1 MKNYLLPFLFFCSTL
16 VAQNTTYKDT
26 TSYKT
31 NEKYDQFFPKT
42 LRGKIKT
49 MHTLGCQI
57 AYKGDTPVVVYRLPY
72 KGEDK
77 IYSYTSHFDKR
88 GNEVALYTYD
98 ALGNLMD
105 WEIKTFNKADSLT
118 YQKFSYVIFST
129 RHYRERFNSYNDKN
143 LLVKRKDV
151 DVDSYGSKVSLYFYN
166 EADNIIKE
174 EDYYKNKLFYTA
186 LYTYDAKGKLLEK
199 KEKEKNPKKHSTTI
213 YEYDTLGNLI
223 RITEKEK
230 GEKPYII
237 TNRIYKN
244 NTLIKKYDNNSY
256 LLYTYKEGKLIETES
271 YYTGIGID
279 YIIDRKVITKYNEKG
294 QIIEKL
300 EYQGNILEQETNY
313 FYDENGKEIKGTS
326 YKKGQEKY
334 TWENKYSPEG
344 YLIEKA
350 WKREKGNPK
359 TLYYYDAIGNCIKIK
374 EYYKGK
380 LTNIYERTFTYYE

>member
-1 MKNYLLPFLFFCSTL
+1 MKFYLLSFLFFSIAIS
-16 VAQNTTYKDT
+16 AQNTANKNTIP
-26 TSYKT
+26 YKT
-31 NEKYDQFFPKT
+31 NERYDQFFPKP

-49 MHTLGCQI
+49 MHTVGCRIEYQE
-57 AYKGDTPVVVYRLPY
+57 DTPVAVYHLFHKNKIDPY
-72 KGEDK
+72 T
-77 IYSYTSHFDKR
+77 YTYHFDKR
-88 GNEVALYTYD
+88 GNDIAFYTYD

-118 YQKFSYVIFST
+118 YRKISYVIDSI
-129 RHYRERFNSYNDKN
+129 RHSAEIFNLYNDKN
-143 LLVKRKDV
+143 LLIERKNIDR
-151 DVDSYGSKVSLYFYN
+151 YGSKVSLYFYN

-244 NTLIKKYDNNSY
+244 NTLIKKYDDNSY

-279 YIIDRKVITKYNEKG
+279 HIIDRKVITKYNEKG
-294 QIIEKL
+294 KIIKKL
-300 EYQGNILEQETNY
+300 EYQSDILQQETSY
-313 FYDENGKEIKGTS
+313 FYDENGKEIKGIL
-326 YKKGQEKY
+326 YKEGQGKS

-350 WKREKGNPK
+350 WKKEKGNSK
-359 TLYYYDAIGNCIKIK
+359 TLYYYDAIGNCIKID

-380 LTNIYERTFTYYE
+380 LTNISERIFTYYK

>member
-16 VAQNTTYKDT
+16 VAQNTANKDT
-26 TSYKT
+26 IAYKT
-31 NEKYDQFFPKT
+31 NEKYDQFFPKP

-49 MHTLGCQI
+49 MHTVGCRIEYQ
-57 AYKGDTPVVVYRLPY
+57 GDTPVAVYHLFHKNKINPY
-72 KGEDK
+72 
-77 IYSYTSHFDKR
+77 IYTYHFDKR
-88 GNEVALYTYD
+88 GNDIAFYTYD

-118 YQKFSYVIFST
+118 YQKFSYVIGST
-129 RHYRERFNSYNDKN
+129 RYYRERFNSYNDKN
-143 LLVKRKDV
+143 LLVNRK

-174 EDYYKNKLFYTA
+174 EDYYKDKLFYTI

-199 KEKEKNPKKHSTTI
+199 KEQHEKSEKYFITT
-213 YEYDTLGNLI
+213 YEYDSLGNLI
-223 RITEKEK
+223 RITKKEKE
-230 GEKPYII
+230 ENPYINPNK
-237 TNRIYKN
+237 TDDR
-244 NTLIKKYDNNSY
+244 NTLIKKYNNSSY
-256 LLYTYKEGKLIETES
+256 VLYSYKDKKLIEIES
-271 YYTGIGID
+271 LYKEIGIE
-279 YIIDRKVITKYNEKG
+279 YIIDRKIITKYNEKG
-294 QIIEKL
+294 QVIKKSEYNFDTL
-300 EYQGNILEQETNY
+300 EEETTY
-313 FYDENGKEIKGTS
+313 SYDEKGKEIKGTS
-326 YKKGQEKY
+326 YKRGQEKS

-359 TLYYYDAIGNCIKIK
+359 TLYYYDTIGNCIKIE

>member
-1 MKNYLLPFLFFCSTL
+1 MKNYLLLFLFFCSTL

-174 EDYYKNKLFYTA
+174 EDYYKDKLFHTT

-230 GEKPYII
+230 GEKTYVL
-237 TNRIYKN
+237 TNRIYEN
-244 NTLIKKYDNNSY
+244 NTLIKEYDDHSY

-271 YYTGIGID
+271 YYRGIGID

-294 QIIEKL
+294 KIIKKL

-313 FYDENGKEIKGTS
+313 FYDENGKEIKGIL
-326 YKKGQEKY
+326 YKYEKEKSR
-334 TWENKYSPEG
+334 WENKYSPEG

-359 TLYYYDAIGNCIKIK
+359 TLYYYDAIGNCIKIE

>member
-1 MKNYLLPFLFFCSTL
+1 MKNYLLPFLFITTVI
-16 VAQNTTYKDT
+16 VAQNTAYKDT

-31 NEKYDQFFPKT
+31 NEEYDQFFPKP

-49 MHTLGCQI
+49 MHTVGCRIEYQ
-57 AYKGDTPVVVYRLPY
+57 GNTPVAVYHLFHKNKIDPY
-72 KGEDK
+72 T
-77 IYSYTSHFDKR
+77 YTYHFDKR
-88 GNEVALYTYD
+88 GNDIAFYTYD

-105 WEIKTFNKADSLT
+105 WEIKIFNKADSLS
-118 YQKFSYVIFST
+118 YRKISYVIDSI
-129 RHYRERFNSYNDKN
+129 RHSAEIFNLYNNKN
-143 LLVKRKDV
+143 LLVERKDI
-151 DVDSYGSKVSLYFYN
+151 DRYGSKVSLYFYN

-174 EDYYKNKLFYTA
+174 EDYYKDKLFYTA
-186 LYTYDAKGKLLEK
+186 LYIYDAKGKLLEK

-223 RITEKEK
+223 RVTEKEK

-244 NTLIKKYDNNSY
+244 NTLIKECDDHSY

-279 YIIDRKVITKYNEKG
+279 YIIDRKVITKYNEKDK
-294 QIIEKL
+294 IIKKL

-313 FYDENGKEIKGTS
+313 FYDEKGKEIKGTS
-326 YKKGQEKY
+326 YKEGQEKS

-350 WKREKGNPK
+350 RKGEKGNPK
-359 TLYYYDAIGNCIKIK
+359 TLYYYDAIGNCIKIE
-374 EYYKGK
+374 EYYEGK
-380 LTNIYERTFTYYE
+380 LTNIYERIFTYYK

>member
-1 MKNYLLPFLFFCSTL
+1 MKNYLFPFLFICITI
-16 VAQNTTYKDT
+16 VAQNTANKDT
-26 TSYKT
+26 IAYKT
-31 NEKYDQFFPKT
+31 NEKYDQFFPKP
-42 LRGKIKT
+42 LHGKIKT
-49 MHTLGCQI
+49 MHTVGCRIEYQ
-57 AYKGDTPVVVYRLPY
+57 GNTPVAVYHLFHKNKIDPY
-72 KGEDK
+72 T
-77 IYSYTSHFDKR
+77 YTYHFDKR
-88 GNEVALYTYD
+88 GNDIAFYTYD

-129 RHYRERFNSYNDKN
+129 RHYTERFNSYNDKN

-174 EDYYKNKLFYTA
+174 EDYYKDKLFYTI

-199 KEKEKNPKKHSTTI
+199 KEQYEKSEKYFITT

-223 RITEKEK
+223 RITKKEKE
-230 GEKPYII
+230 ENPYINPHK
-237 TNRIYKN
+237 TDDR
-244 NTLIKKYDNNSY
+244 NTLIKKYNNSSY
-256 LLYTYKEGKLIETES
+256 VLYSYKDKKLIEIES
-271 YYTGIGID
+271 LYKEMGIE
-279 YIIDRKVITKYNEKG
+279 YIINSKTITKYNEKG
-294 QIIEKL
+294 QVIKKSEYNFDTL
-300 EYQGNILEQETNY
+300 EEETTY
-313 FYDENGKEIKGTS
+313 SYDEKGKEIKGTS
-326 YKKGQEKY
+326 YKRGQEKS

-359 TLYYYDAIGNCIKIK
+359 TLYYYDAIGNCIKIE

>member
-1 MKNYLLPFLFFCSTL
+1 MKNYLFPFLFFCSTL
-16 VAQNTTYKDT
+16 VAQNIANKDT
-26 TSYKT
+26 IAYKT
-31 NEKYDQFFPKT
+31 NEKYDQFFSKP

-49 MHTLGCQI
+49 MHTVGCRIEYQE
-57 AYKGDTPVVVYRLPY
+57 DTPVAVYHLFHKNKIDPY
-72 KGEDK
+72 T
-77 IYSYTSHFDKR
+77 YTYHFDKR
-88 GNEVALYTYD
+88 GNDIAFYTYD

-118 YQKFSYVIFST
+118 YRKISYVIDSIC
-129 RHYRERFNSYNDKN
+129 HSAERFNFYNDKN
-143 LLVKRKDV
+143 LLIERKDI
-151 DVDSYGSKVSLYFYN
+151 DRYGSKVSIYFYN

-199 KEKEKNPKKHSTTI
+199 KEKEKNPKKYSTTI

-230 GEKPYII
+230 GEKPYIL

-244 NTLIKKYDNNSY
+244 NTLIKEYDDHSY

-271 YYTGIGID
+271 YYRGIGID
-279 YIIDRKVITKYNEKG
+279 YIIDRKIITKYNEKG
-294 QIIEKL
+294 KIIKKL

-313 FYDENGKEIKGTS
+313 FYDENGKEIKGIL
-326 YKKGQEKY
+326 YKYEKEKSR
-334 TWENKYSPEG
+334 WENKYSPEG

-350 WKREKGNPK
+350 WKKEKGNPK
-359 TLYYYDAIGNCIKIK
+359 TLYYYDDIGNCIKIE
-374 EYYKGK
+374 EYYKEK
-380 LTNIYERTFTYYE
+380 LTNIHERTFTYYE

>member
-1 MKNYLLPFLFFCSTL
+1 MKNYLLPFLFFCITI
-16 VAQNTTYKDT
+16 VAQNTANKDT
-26 TSYKT
+26 IAYKT
-31 NEKYDQFFPKT
+31 NEEYDQFFPKP

-72 KGEDK
+72 KGMDE

-98 ALGNLMD
+98 DLGNLMD

-118 YQKFSYVIFST
+118 YRKISYVIDSI
-129 RHYRERFNSYNDKN
+129 RHSAEIFNLYNDKN
-143 LLVKRKDV
+143 LLIERKDI
-151 DVDSYGSKVSLYFYN
+151 DRYGSKVSLYFYN

-174 EDYYKNKLFYTA
+174 EDYYKDKLFHTT

-199 KEKEKNPKKHSTTI
+199 EEQYEKYEKHLITT

-230 GEKPYII
+230 GGKPYII

-244 NTLIKKYDNNSY
+244 NTLIKEYDDHSY

-271 YYTGIGID
+271 YYTGNGSD
-279 YIIDRKVITKYNEKG
+279 YIIDSKIITKYNEKG
-294 QIIEKL
+294 QVIKKSQYSFDTL
-300 EYQGNILEQETNY
+300 EEETTY
-313 FYDENGKEIKGTS
+313 SYDEKGKEIKGTS
-326 YKKGQEKY
+326 YKKEQEKSR
-334 TWENKYSPEG
+334 WENKYSPKG

-350 WKREKGNPK
+350 WKKEKGNSK
-359 TLYYYDAIGNCIKIK
+359 TLYYYDAIGNCIKIE

>member
-16 VAQNTTYKDT
+16 VAQNTANKDT
-26 TSYKT
+26 IVYKT

-77 IYSYTSHFDKR
+77 IYSYTNHFDKR

-174 EDYYKNKLFYTA
+174 EDYYKDKLFHTT

-199 KEKEKNPKKHSTTI
+199 KEQYEKSEKYFITT
-213 YEYDTLGNLI
+213 YEYDSLGNLI
-223 RITEKEK
+223 RITKKEKE
-230 GEKPYII
+230 ENPYINPNK
-237 TNRIYKN
+237 TDDR
-244 NTLIKKYDNNSY
+244 NTLIKKYNNSSY
-256 LLYTYKEGKLIETES
+256 VLYSYKDKKLIEIES
-271 YYTGIGID
+271 LYKEMGIE
-279 YIIDRKVITKYNEKG
+279 YIINRKIITKYNEKG

-326 YKKGQEKY
+326 YKRGQEKS

-350 WKREKGNPK
+350 WKREKENPK
-359 TLYYYDAIGNCIKIK
+359 TLYYYDAIGNCIKIE
-374 EYYKGK
+374 EYYEGK
-380 LTNIYERTFTYYE
+380 LTNIYERIFTYYK

>member
-1 MKNYLLPFLFFCSTL
+1 MKNYLLPFLFITTVI
-16 VAQNTTYKDT
+16 VAQNTANKDT
-26 TSYKT
+26 IPYKT
-31 NEKYDQFFPKT
+31 NEKYDQFFPKP

-57 AYKGDTPVVVYRLPY
+57 EYKGDTSIVVYRLPY

-77 IYSYTSHFDKR
+77 IYSYTNHFDKR

-105 WEIKTFNKADSLT
+105 LEIKTFNKADSLT
-118 YQKFSYVIFST
+118 YRKISYVIDSI
-129 RHYRERFNSYNDKN
+129 RHSAERFNLYNDKN
-143 LLVKRKDV
+143 LLVERKDI
-151 DVDSYGSKVSLYFYN
+151 DRYGSKVSLYFYN

-174 EDYYKNKLFYTA
+174 EDYYKDKLFYTA
-186 LYTYDAKGKLLEK
+186 LYTYDSKGKLLEK
-199 KEKEKNPKKHSTTI
+199 KEQYEKSEKHFITT
-213 YEYDTLGNLI
+213 YEYDSLENLI
-223 RITEKEK
+223 RITKKEKE
-230 GEKPYII
+230 ENPYINPHK
-237 TNRIYKN
+237 TDDR
-244 NTLIKKYDNNSY
+244 NTLIKKYNNSSY
-256 LLYTYKEGKLIETES
+256 VLYSYKDKKLIEIES
-271 YYTGIGID
+271 LYKEIGIE
-279 YIIDRKVITKYNEKG
+279 YIINSKIITKYNEKG
-294 QIIEKL
+294 KIIKKL

-326 YKKGQEKY
+326 YKKGQEKS

-359 TLYYYDAIGNCIKIK
+359 TLYYYDAIGNCIKIE
-374 EYYKGK
+374 EYYEGK

>member
-1 MKNYLLPFLFFCSTL
+1 MKNYLLPFLFFCITI
-16 VAQNTTYKDT
+16 VAQNTANKDT
-26 TSYKT
+26 IAYKT
-31 NEKYDQFFPKT
+31 NEEYDQFFPKP

-49 MHTLGCQI
+49 MHTLGRQI
-57 AYKGDTPVVVYRLPY
+57 AYKGDIPVVVYCLSY
-72 KGEDK
+72 KGKDK
-77 IYSYTSHFDKR
+77 IYSYTNHFDKR

-118 YQKFSYVIFST
+118 YRKISYVIDSI
-129 RHYRERFNSYNDKN
+129 RHSAEIFNLYNDKN
-143 LLVKRKDV
+143 LLIERKDI
-151 DVDSYGSKVSLYFYN
+151 DRYGSKVSLYFYN

-174 EDYYKNKLFYTA
+174 EDYYKDKLFHTI

-199 KEKEKNPKKHSTTI
+199 EKQYEKYEKHLITT
-213 YEYDTLGNLI
+213 YEYDPLGNLI

-230 GEKPYII
+230 GGKPYII

-244 NTLIKKYDNNSY
+244 NTLIKEYDDHSY

-271 YYTGIGID
+271 YYTGNGSD
-279 YIIDRKVITKYNEKG
+279 YIIDSKIITKYNEKG
-294 QIIEKL
+294 QVIKKSQYSFDTL
-300 EYQGNILEQETNY
+300 EEETTY
-313 FYDENGKEIKGTS
+313 SYDEKGKEIKGTS
-326 YKKGQEKY
+326 YKKEQEKSR
-334 TWENKYSPEG
+334 WENKYSPKG

-350 WKREKGNPK
+350 WKKEKGNSK
-359 TLYYYDAIGNCIKIK
+359 TLYYYDAIGNCIKIE

>member
-1 MKNYLLPFLFFCSTL
+1 MKNYLLPFLFFCITI
-16 VAQNTTYKDT
+16 VAQNTANKDT
-26 TSYKT
+26 IAYKT
-31 NEKYDQFFPKT
+31 NEEYDQFFPKP

-49 MHTLGCQI
+49 MHTLGRQI
-57 AYKGDTPVVVYRLPY
+57 AYKGDIPVVVYCLPY
-72 KGEDK
+72 KGKDK
-77 IYSYTSHFDKR
+77 IYSYTNHFDKR

-118 YQKFSYVIFST
+118 YRKISYVIDSI
-129 RHYRERFNSYNDKN
+129 RHSAEIFNLYNDKN
-143 LLVKRKDV
+143 LLIERKDI
-151 DVDSYGSKVSLYFYN
+151 DRYGSKVSLYFYN

-174 EDYYKNKLFYTA
+174 EDYYKDKLFHTT

-199 KEKEKNPKKHSTTI
+199 EEQYEKYEKHLITT

-230 GEKPYII
+230 GGKPYII

-244 NTLIKKYDNNSY
+244 NTLIKEYDDHSY

-271 YYTGIGID
+271 YYTGNGSD
-279 YIIDRKVITKYNEKG
+279 YIIDSKIITKYNEKG
-294 QIIEKL
+294 QVIKKSQYSFDTL
-300 EYQGNILEQETNY
+300 EEETTY
-313 FYDENGKEIKGTS
+313 SYDEKGKEIKGTS
-326 YKKGQEKY
+326 YKKEQEKSR
-334 TWENKYSPEG
+334 WENKYSPKG

-350 WKREKGNPK
+350 WKKEKGNSK
-359 TLYYYDAIGNCIKIK
+359 TLYYYDAIGNCIKIE

>member
-1 MKNYLLPFLFFCSTL
+1 MKFYLLSFLFFSI
-16 VAQNTTYKDT
+16 VISAQNIANKDT
-26 TSYKT
+26 IPYKT
-31 NEKYDQFFPKT
+31 NEKYDQFFSKP
-42 LRGKIKT
+42 LRGKIKM
-49 MHTLGCQI
+49 MHTVGCRIEYQRDI
-57 AYKGDTPVVVYRLPY
+57 PVAVYHLFHKNKIDPY
-72 KGEDK
+72 T
-77 IYSYTSHFDKR
+77 YTYHFDKR
-88 GNEVALYTYD
+88 GNDIAFYTYD

-118 YQKFSYVIFST
+118 YRKISYVIDSI
-129 RHYRERFNSYNDKN
+129 RHSEEIFNLYNDKN
-143 LLVKRKDV
+143 LLVERKDI
-151 DVDSYGSKVSLYFYN
+151 DRYGSKISLYFYN

-174 EDYYKNKLFYTA
+174 EDYYKDKLFYTA

-223 RITEKEK
+223 RVTEKEK

-244 NTLIKKYDNNSY
+244 NTLIKEYDDHSY

-294 QIIEKL
+294 KIIKKL

-313 FYDENGKEIKGTS
+313 FYDENGKEIKGIL
-326 YKKGQEKY
+326 YKYEKEKSR
-334 TWENKYSPEG
+334 WENKYSPEG

-350 WKREKGNPK
+350 WKREKGNSK
-359 TLYYYDAIGNCIKIK
+359 TLYYYDAIGNCIKIE
-374 EYYKGK
+374 EYYEGK

>member
-1 MKNYLLPFLFFCSTL
+1 MKFYLLSFLFFSI
-16 VAQNTTYKDT
+16 VISAQNIANKDT
-26 TSYKT
+26 IPYKT
-31 NEKYDQFFPKT
+31 NEKYDQFFSKP
-42 LRGKIKT
+42 LRGKIKM
-49 MHTLGCQI
+49 MHTVGCRIEYQRDI
-57 AYKGDTPVVVYRLPY
+57 PVAVYHLFHKNKIDPY
-72 KGEDK
+72 T
-77 IYSYTSHFDKR
+77 YTYHFDKR
-88 GNEVALYTYD
+88 GNDIAFYTYD

-118 YQKFSYVIFST
+118 YRKISYVIDSI
-129 RHYRERFNSYNDKN
+129 RHSEEIFNLYNDKN
-143 LLVKRKDV
+143 LLVERKDI
-151 DVDSYGSKVSLYFYN
+151 DRYGSKISLYFYN

-174 EDYYKNKLFYTA
+174 EDYYKDKLFYTA
-186 LYTYDAKGKLLEK
+186 LYNYDTKGKLLEK

-223 RITEKEK
+223 RVTEKEK

-244 NTLIKKYDNNSY
+244 NTLIKEYDDHSY

-279 YIIDRKVITKYNEKG
+279 YIIDRKIITKYNEKG
-294 QIIEKL
+294 KIIKKL

-313 FYDENGKEIKGTS
+313 FYDENGKEIKGIL
-326 YKKGQEKY
+326 YKYEKEKSR
-334 TWENKYSPEG
+334 WENKYSPEG

-350 WKREKGNPK
+350 WKREKGNSK
-359 TLYYYDAIGNCIKIK
+359 TLYYYDAIGNCIKIE
-374 EYYKGK
+374 EYYEGK

>member
-16 VAQNTTYKDT
+16 VAQNTANKDT
-26 TSYKT
+26 IAYKT
-31 NEKYDQFFPKT
+31 NERYDQFFSKP
-42 LRGKIKT
+42 LRGKIKM
-49 MHTLGCQI
+49 MHTVGCKIEYQE
-57 AYKGDTPVVVYRLPY
+57 DTPVAVYHLFHKNKIDPY
-72 KGEDK
+72 THT
-77 IYSYTSHFDKR
+77 YHFDKR
-88 GNEVALYTYD
+88 GNDIAFYTYD

-105 WEIKTFNKADSLT
+105 WEIKTFNKEDSLT
-118 YQKFSYVIFST
+118 YRKISYVIDSI
-129 RHYRERFNSYNDKN
+129 RHSAERFNLYNDKN
-143 LLVKRKDV
+143 LLVERKDI
-151 DVDSYGSKVSLYFYN
+151 DRYGSKVSIYSYN
-166 EADNIIKE
+166 EEDNIIKE
-174 EDYYKNKLFYTA
+174 EDYYKDKLFYTA

-230 GEKPYII
+230 GEKPYIL
-237 TNRIYKN
+237 TNRIYEN
-244 NTLIKKYDNNSY
+244 NTLIKEYDDHSY
-256 LLYTYKEGKLIETES
+256 VLYTYKEGKLIEIES

-294 QIIEKL
+294 KIIKKL

-326 YKKGQEKY
+326 YKKGQEKS

-359 TLYYYDAIGNCIKIK
+359 TLYYYDAIGNCIKIE
-374 EYYKGK
+374 EYYEGK
-380 LTNIYERTFTYYE
+380 LTNIYERIFTYYK

>member
-1 MKNYLLPFLFFCSTL
+1 MKNYLFPFLFFCSTL
-16 VAQNTTYKDT
+16 VAQNIANKDT
-26 TSYKT
+26 IAYKT
-31 NEKYDQFFPKT
+31 NEKYDQFFSKP

-49 MHTLGCQI
+49 MHTVGCRIEYQE
-57 AYKGDTPVVVYRLPY
+57 DTPVAVYHLFHKNKIDPY
-72 KGEDK
+72 T
-77 IYSYTSHFDKR
+77 YTYHFDKR
-88 GNEVALYTYD
+88 GNDIAFYTYD

-118 YQKFSYVIFST
+118 YRKISYVIDSIC
-129 RHYRERFNSYNDKN
+129 HSAERFNFYNDKN
-143 LLVKRKDV
+143 LLIERKDI
-151 DVDSYGSKVSLYFYN
+151 DRYGSKVSLYFYN
-166 EADNIIKE
+166 EEDNIIKE

-199 KEKEKNPKKHSTTI
+199 KEKEKNPKKYSTTI

-230 GEKPYII
+230 GEKPYIL

-244 NTLIKKYDNNSY
+244 NTLIKEYDDHSY

-279 YIIDRKVITKYNEKG
+279 YIIDRKIITKYNEKG
-294 QIIEKL
+294 KIIKKL

-313 FYDENGKEIKGTS
+313 FYDENGKEIKGIL
-326 YKKGQEKY
+326 YKYEKEKSR
-334 TWENKYSPEG
+334 WENKYSPEG

-350 WKREKGNPK
+350 WKKEKGNPK
-359 TLYYYDAIGNCIKIK
+359 TLYYYDDIGNCIKIE
-374 EYYKGK
+374 EYYKEK
-380 LTNIYERTFTYYE
+380 LTNIHERTFTYYE

>member
-1 MKNYLLPFLFFCSTL
+1 MKFYLLSFLFFSI
-16 VAQNTTYKDT
+16 VISAQNIANKDT
-26 TSYKT
+26 IPYKT
-31 NEKYDQFFPKT
+31 NEKYDQFFSKP
-42 LRGKIKT
+42 LRGKIKM
-49 MHTLGCQI
+49 MHTVGCRIEYQRDI
-57 AYKGDTPVVVYRLPY
+57 PVAVYHLFHKNKIDPY
-72 KGEDK
+72 T
-77 IYSYTSHFDKR
+77 YTYHFDKR
-88 GNEVALYTYD
+88 GNDIAFYTYD

-118 YQKFSYVIFST
+118 YRKISYVIDSI
-129 RHYRERFNSYNDKN
+129 RHSEEIFNLYNDKN
-143 LLVKRKDV
+143 LLVERKDI
-151 DVDSYGSKVSLYFYN
+151 DRYGSKISLYFYN

-174 EDYYKNKLFYTA
+174 EDYYKDKLFYTA
-186 LYTYDAKGKLLEK
+186 LYTYDTKGKLLEK

-223 RITEKEK
+223 RVTEKEK

-244 NTLIKKYDNNSY
+244 NTLIKEYDDHSY

-279 YIIDRKVITKYNEKG
+279 YIIDRKIITKYNEKG
-294 QIIEKL
+294 KIIKKL

-313 FYDENGKEIKGTS
+313 FYDENGKEIKGIL
-326 YKKGQEKY
+326 YKYEKEKSR
-334 TWENKYSPEG
+334 WENKYSPEG

-350 WKREKGNPK
+350 WKREKGNSK
-359 TLYYYDAIGNCIKIK
+359 TLYYYDAIGNCIKIE
-374 EYYKGK
+374 EYYEGK

>member
-1 MKNYLLPFLFFCSTL
+1 MKFYLLSFLFFSI
-16 VAQNTTYKDT
+16 VISAQNTANKDT
-26 TSYKT
+26 IPYKT
-31 NEKYDQFFPKT
+31 NERYDQFFPKP

-151 DVDSYGSKVSLYFYN
+151 DVDSYGSSLYFYN

-174 EDYYKNKLFYTA
+174 EDYYKDKLFYTA

-230 GEKPYII
+230 GEKPYIL
-237 TNRIYKN
+237 TNRIYEN
-244 NTLIKKYDNNSY
+244 NTLIKEYDDHSY
-256 LLYTYKEGKLIETES
+256 VLYTYKEGKLIETES
-271 YYTGIGID
+271 YYRGIGID

-294 QIIEKL
+294 KIIKKL

-313 FYDENGKEIKGTS
+313 FYDENGKEIKGVL
-326 YKKGQEKY
+326 YKGGKEKS

-359 TLYYYDAIGNCIKIK
+359 SLYYYDAIGNCIKIE

-380 LTNIYERTFTYYE
+380 LSNIYERTFTYYE